1 MNKVIFEDLKRD
13 FINHVK
19 KELRPTSEES
29 MKRGFEAM
37 DRLDALRVPASK
49 SVPDP
54 RLVSMYRHENEKK
67 CLIKTS
73 TGTIVDKSLI
83 VRKKWIEITEE
94 EMSIIIPII
103 TPMFK
108 SMSKEEIQKYW
119 DDIEPY
125 DRLLIIT

>member
-1 MNKVIFEDLKRD
+1 MIILPR
-13 FINHVK
+13 
-19 KELRPTSEES
+19 TY
-29 MKRGFEAM
+29 AT
-37 DRLDALRVPASK
+37 VP
-49 SVPDP
+49 
-54 RLVSMYRHENEKK
+54 K